1 MEGYRDSQEHVFD
14 ELRRID
20 LLLNAQIVRQRCD
33 PVHAGFN
40 EFRGLFLS
48 EEEIDLLIGERK
60 NALQNETDNIASELD
75 DLGKAIAQ
83 LESLIASK
91 TATALEQGVHL
102 ALPRLIR
109 LFNLT
114 PFDVNTLLVCAA
126 PELDLKYEK
135 LYAYLQN
142 DVTRKKPGIDLI
154 CKLFCHSL
162 DEQRVARTRLLAE
175 APLLTHHLIAYP
187 QNGHNERPSWL
198 ARALQIDERIL
209 HYLLGVETMDEQLA
223 LFTTRVVPSVQLEA
237 SLLPADLNLHLVR
250 SISLQTLLEDHP
262 ERRESRVFLFH
273 GPAGV
278 GKKTTAEALCAA
290 CGVNLL
296 IVDVAHMLLHGA
308 SDVASVRRLFREAGL
323 QSAAVYLEHAERLL
337 DTQEKAVHVQQT
349 LFKALQT
356 FSGVVFIGSQ
366 QPWDASA
373 APHTMTFDKV
383 SFPMPDYGQRKQL
396 WQTLLGRANLM
407 TAADIDVGDIA
418 GAFNFTVRQIGSA
431 ISEAQRLAT
440 RRDDTTSAVS
450 ADDLYQACRAQSSI
464 RLIALARRITPL
476 YAWDDIILPS
486 DRLRQLKELCT
497 HVKYRQQVFGQWG
510 FDRKIA
516 LGKGLSALF
525 VGPSGT
531 GKTMAADIV
540 AGELGLDLYKID
552 LSGIVSKYIGETEK
566 NLSQIFS
573 EAEQSN
579 AVLFFDEAD
588 AIFGKRSEVKDSHD
602 RYANIEVNYL
612 LQRMEEYEGIVI
624 LASNFQKNIDEAFTR
639 RLRFIIDFPLP
650 DVEHRYRIWQSVFP
664 PELPRRGD
672 IDFDFLGRKLKIT
685 GGHIKNIAL
694 NAAFLAAA
702 DGGEIGMAHV
712 IRAVKREF
720 QKMGR
725 LCVKTD
731 FEQYFSWVQDVP

>member
-1 MEGYRDSQEHVFD
+1 MQGYRDSQEHVFD

-20 LLLNAQIVRQRCD
+20 LLLNAQIIRQRCD
-33 PVHAGFN
+33 PIHAGFN

-48 EEEIDLLIGERK
+48 EEEIDLLLGEQKHNAENAFDDSGPELK
-60 NALQNETDNIASELD
+60 N
-75 DLGKAIAQ
+75 LGEVVAQ
-83 LESLIASK
+83 LEPLIAGK
-91 TATALEQGVHL
+91 TAAALEQGVHL
-102 ALPRLIR
+102 AIPRLVR
-109 LFNLT
+109 LFDLT

-162 DEQRVARTRLLAE
+162 DAQRVARTRLLAE
-175 APLLTHHLIAYP
+175 APLLTHHLITYP

-198 ARALQIDERIL
+198 ARSVQIDERIL
-209 HYLLGVETMDEQLA
+209 HYLLGVDTMDEQLT
-223 LFTTRVVPSVQLEA
+223 LFTTRVVPTAQLDA
-237 SLLPADLNLHLVR
+237 SLLPADRKAQLVR
-250 SISLQTLLEDHP
+250 AISLHVLLQDRQ
-262 ERRESRVFLFH
+262 ERCGAQVFWFH

-278 GKKTTAEALCAA
+278 GKKTTAEALCATS
-290 CGVNLL
+290 GLNLL
-296 IVDVAHMLLHGA
+296 IADISQMLLHGA
-308 SDVASVRRLFREAGL
+308 TDVHHACRLFREAGL

-337 DTQEKAVHVQQT
+337 DDHEKAAQIKHA
-349 LFKALQT
+349 LLKAMKT
-356 FSGVVFIGSQ
+356 FPGVVFVGSQ
-366 QPWDASA
+366 KPWDATAHPHSA
-373 APHTMTFDKV
+373 TFDKV
-383 SFPMPDYGQRKQL
+383 SFALPDYAQRKQL
-396 WQTLLGRANLM
+396 WQTLLSRSSCASV
-407 TAADIDVGDIA
+407 ADIHLGDIA
-418 GAFNFTVRQIGSA
+418 SAFTFTVGQIGNA

-440 RRDDTTSAVS
+440 HRDDNASAISVE
-450 ADDLYQACRAQSSI
+450 DLYQACRAQSSM
-464 RLIALARRITPL
+464 RLMALARHITPL

-486 DRLRQLKELCT
+486 DRLRQLKELCA

-510 FDRKIA
+510 FERKIA

-531 GKTMAADIV
+531 GKTMAADII

-552 LSGIVSKYIGETEK
+552 LSSIVSKYIGETEK

-602 RYANIEVNYL
+602 RYANIEINYL

-650 DVEHRYRIWQSVFP
+650 DVEHRHRIWQSVFP
-664 PELPRRGD
+664 PDLPRRGD
-672 IDFDFLGRKLKIT
+672 IDFDFLGRKFRIS
-685 GGHIKNIAL
+685 GGHIKNIVL

-702 DGGEIGMAHV
+702 AAGEMTMEHV
-712 IRAVKREF
+712 IRAVKREY

-725 LCVKTD
+725 LCVKAD
-731 FEQYFSWVQDVP
+731 FEQYFAWVQDEP